1 MPQRFE
7 QSGQNAFFFCK
18 IIGMFMAGLFE
29 RVKRSFTSV
38 RNTIPLSVREDISL
52 IFGYLKE
59 HLAERAGFMFF
70 YFILGGLL
78 TVFTQ
83 TKSLSVFGNN
93 VLGEQIGINT
103 ITMMLGGSAI
113 LACITY
119 SFYRTE
125 DPQNG
130 TFLRC
135 NDVLGRVVDI
145 GADLC
150 LIFISITAIPFVF
163 SRGQPN
169 LLFVLC
175 WYVGLLMIFGLLTYV
190 PTFALNTRK
199 NMGSV
204 PFRILS
210 TVVIVVVL
218 IFLYAVASYK

>member
-1 MPQRFE
+1 
-7 QSGQNAFFFCK
+7 
-18 IIGMFMAGLFE
+18 MAGLFE
-29 RVKRSFTSV
+29 RVKRNFTFV
-38 RNTIPLSVREDISL
+38 RSTIPLSVREDISS
-52 IFGYLKE
+52 IFGYLKK
-59 HLAERAGFMFF
+59 HLVERAGFMFF
-70 YFILGGLL
+70 YFVLGGLL
-78 TVFTQ
+78 TLITQ

-103 ITMMLGGSAI
+103 ITLMLTGSVI

-119 SFYRTE
+119 SFYLTE
-125 DPQNG
+125 YPQNR

-163 SRGQPN
+163 SSGQPN

-175 WYVGLLMIFGLLTYV
+175 WYVSLLTVFGMLNYI
-190 PTFALNTRK
+190 PTFVLNTRK
-199 NMGSV
+199 SMGSV

-210 TVVIVVVL
+210 TVVILIVL
-218 IFLYAVASYK
+218 ICLYAVASYK